1 MKLKKLH
8 ILLLFLTINFWSYSS
23 HVSGGEV
30 TYECLGGNSYRFTL
44 GLFFDCSGQIPPNTV
59 NIDFQNSCGLQNPGD
74 LWGVQLNRIP
84 NPNTGS
90 LVTEISQVCGS
101 DLQNTE
107 CNGGTIPGMQVIY
120 FSAVVNL
127 AGSCDSW
134 TVSHSS
140 CCRNPTN
147 SIQGTSEN
155 YYFGA
160 SLNNNSFP
168 CNNSPVFTG
177 HQTPYVCIN
186 QVVDYN
192 YGVIETDGDSITYTL
207 ISALATG
214 PLDPV
219 TYNAPYT
226 GANPIPGIVLDPN
239 TGQLTFTPTIVGK
252 FVIAVLVNEY
262 DRTTGNFK
270 GSVMRDIQFVVRN
283 CGPQLPVNAS
293 TININNYN
301 GGGSVTGSKSIEVC
315 EGDQFC
321 FDMVITDPNPG
332 DNLTIT
338 SNILD
343 ILPGSSINTTGT
355 NPITTSICWT
365 AASTNNENNNII
377 FQVRDDACPI
387 SNQTIFS
394 ISVKV
399 ISSTI
404 ASPNDTICD
413 GEEANLSAKGG
424 SLFTWRAIYGDPIV
438 VGTNFSC
445 NPCSNPI
452 ATPKQTTAYEV
463 TSNLGGGCNNVDT
476 VIVFNDHPSVLF
488 SSDTTN
494 GCYPIL
500 VNFTN
505 NTDPLKTASVSWDF
519 NNGITSSSNTP
530 QVPYDSP
537 GFYDVNIRVTS
548 PNGCIEDSTAVS
560 YIEAYNMPVA
570 NFVASPQPT
579 NVSNTLITFQNLSSS
594 DIAFS
599 SWFFGISDPSY
610 NNTSNIHSPS
620 NKYPDIYG
628 DNYEVTLAVESSY
641 GCKDTIVKEIV
652 IHNLYSL
659 YVPSSFTPNAD
670 GFNDTFKPSGE
681 QIDPDNYEFRIY
693 NRWGNLVFFT
703 IDVNQG
709 WDGTNSEGEVVEQG
723 VYSWTLLTVDAN
735 NGDEHNYKGHVMII
749 K

>member
-23 HVSGGEV
+23 HVSGGDI
-30 TYECLGGNSYRFTL
+30 TYQCLGGNNYRITLALYRDCLGITL
-44 GLFFDCSGQIPPNTV
+44 GTTANVRFSNT
-59 NIDFQNSCGLQNPGD
+59 CGLQNPAN
-74 LWGVQLNRIP
+74 LNLDQIP
-84 NPNTGS
+84 NPNGGA
-90 LVTEISQVCGS
+90 LITEISQVCNPLLDS
-101 DLQNTE
+101 TT
-107 CNGGTIPGMQVIY
+107 CNGGDFPGMQLIY
-120 FSAVVNL
+120 YSGVVTL
-127 AGSCDSW
+127 SGPCDSW
-134 TVSHSS
+134 EVYHTSGARNTTVNLVGQPSYYYGA
-140 CCRNPTN
+140 TIN
-147 SIQGTSEN
+147 S
-155 YYFGA
+155 A
-160 SLNNNSFP
+160 SAP
-168 CNNSPVFTG
+168 CNNGPVFTG
-177 HQTPYVCIN
+177 HQTPYVCVGQPVN
-186 QVVDYN
+186 YN
-192 YGVIETDGDSITYTL
+192 YGVIEADGDSLVYTL
-207 ISALATG
+207 ISALTTSSTNTVPYAAG
-214 PLDPV
+214 
-219 TYNAPYT
+219 YT
-226 GANPIPGIVLDPN
+226 GAVPIPGIILDPN
-239 TGQLTFTPTIVGK
+239 TGQLTFTPTLVGG
-252 FVIAVLVNEY
+252 FVVAVRITEY
-262 DRTTGNFK
+262 DPVTGAVK
-270 GSVMRDIQFVVRN
+270 GTVMRDIQFVVEN
-283 CGPQLPVNAS
+283 CPNQIVDAS
-293 TININNYN
+293 TISISNYS
-301 GGGSVTGSKSIEVC
+301 GGGGPTDSKQIEVC
-315 EGDQFC
+315 EGDSFC
-321 FDMVITDPNPG
+321 FDMIVTDPNAT

-338 SNILD
+338 SNVTTVLS
-343 ILPGSSINTTGT
+343 GATMNTIGT
-355 NPITTSICWT
+355 NPTTVSICWT
-365 AASTNNENNNII
+365 VPPGANSLNVVT

-387 SNQTIFS
+387 TGQAIFS

-399 ISSTI
+399 ISSTV
-404 ASPNDTICD
+404 ASPNDTICN
-413 GEEANLSAKGG
+413 GEEAQLSVTGG
-424 SLFTWRAIYGDPIV
+424 SSFTWRAIYGDSIII
-438 VGTNFSC
+438 GTNFSC

-476 VIVFNDHPSVLF
+476 VIVFNDHPSILF

-548 PNGCIEDSTAVS
+548 PNGCIEDSTAAS
-560 YIEAYNMPVA
+560 YIEAYDMPVA